1 MPPTPTKSTPNTYH
15 PFNQQN
21 CHYNKPSPKT
31 QFKTPKH
38 VTVWYSDSPISPQ
51 QETLM
56 KTQLIVS
63 AILLASVL
71 TACEKDN
78 TTTAAK
84 AVEATPEVVAT
95 PVPVEAEAP
104 SRYDIYSDVGLT
116 TDLGHLSDNQKQM
129 VALLIDAAKITDDIF
144 WLQVWGDKDELLN
157 SIEDPKQK
165 RFAYYNYGPWDRLA
179 ADQSFVE
186 SYGPRPPGARFY
198 PEDMTKAEFEAW
210 QQEGKDEQYSIVKRA
225 EDGSLMLLPYSKAFE
240 SQIGEIA
247 DLLMRASELAE
258 DPEFAAYLK
267 LRAVAMKTDD
277 YQASDMAWM
286 DMKNNPIE
294 LVIGPIETYQDAL
307 YGYRA
312 AFETFVLIK
321 DQVWSERL
329 ARFAQYMPDLQ
340 RGLPV
345 ADAYKAEIPGSDA
358 DLNAYDLAYC
368 AGDCN
373 SGAKTIA
380 INLPNDE
387 EVQLAKGTRR
397 LQIKNSMLAK
407 FNQILMP
414 ISNELIAED
423 QRQHITFD
431 AFFGNTMFHEVA
443 HGLGIKN
450 TLDGAGTVRQA
461 LKEHSS
467 ALEEGKADI
476 LGVYMVQKLRE
487 MGEITEGELMDNYVT
502 FLAGIFRSVRFG
514 ASSAHGRANMIRF
527 NYFSDADAFSRDPK
541 TGTYRV
547 NVEAFELAIKNLG
560 NDILVLQGNGDYD
573 AVTAFVAEK
582 GTVGAQLQADLNRL
596 DAISIPV
603 DIVYQ
608 QGKEQLGL

>member
-1 MPPTPTKSTPNTYH
+1 MGMLWPLLQWVRNT
-15 PFNQQN
+15 
-21 CHYNKPSPKT
+21 T
-31 QFKTPKH
+31 A
-38 VTVWYSDSPISPQ
+38 VWYSEHPISIQ

-56 KTQLIVS
+56 KTQLFVS
-63 AILLASVL
+63 AILLASL
-71 TACEKDN
+71 LSACEKD
-78 TTTAAK
+78 AQL
-84 AVEATPEVVAT
+84 ATPKADEAAPVAAAS
-95 PVPVEAEAP
+95 PAPVEAEAP
-104 SRYDIYSDVGLT
+104 SRFDIYSEVGLT
-116 TDLGHLSDNQKQM
+116 TDLSHLSDNQKQM
-129 VALLIDAAKITDDIF
+129 IGLLIDAGKITDDIF
-144 WLQVWGDKDELLN
+144 WQQVWGDKDELLN
-157 SIEDPKQK
+157 SIDDPKMK
-165 RFAYYNYGPWDRLA
+165 RFAFYNYGPWDRLA
-179 ADQSFVE
+179 DDQSFVE

-198 PEDMTKAEFEAW
+198 PEDMTREEFEAW
-210 QQEGKDEQYSIVKRA
+210 QQDGKDQQYSIVKRNA
-225 EDGSLMLLPYSKAFE
+225 EGGLELLPYSKAFE
-240 SQIGEIA
+240 AQINEIA
-247 DLLMRASELAE
+247 DLLIQASAMAE
-258 DPEFAAYLK
+258 DQEFAAYLK
-267 LRAVAMKTDD
+267 LRAEALKTDD

-307 YGYRA
+307 FGYRA

-329 ARFAQYMPDLQ
+329 ARFAKYMPELQ

-345 ADAYKAEIPGSDA
+345 DEAYKAEMPGSDA

-407 FNQILMP
+407 FNQILIP

-431 AFFGNTMFHEVA
+431 AFFSNTMFHEVA
-443 HGLGIKN
+443 HGLGIKT

-461 LKEHSS
+461 LKEHAS

-476 LGVYMVQKLRE
+476 LGLYMVQKLRE

-527 NYFSDADAFSRDPK
+527 NYFSDAGAFSRDPEK
-541 TGTYRV
+541 GTYRV
-547 NVEAFELAIKNLG
+547 NVAEFETAIKNLG
-560 NDILVLQGNGDYD
+560 KDILVLQGDGDYD
-573 AVTAFVAEK
+573 AVAELVAECGK
-582 GTVGAQLQADLNRL
+582 VGEQLQADLNRL
-596 DAISIPV
+596 DALSIPV

-608 QGKEQLGL
+608 QGKQELGL

>member
-1 MPPTPTKSTPNTYH
+1 
-15 PFNQQN
+15 
-21 CHYNKPSPKT
+21 
-31 QFKTPKH
+31 
-38 VTVWYSDSPISPQ
+38 
-51 QETLM
+51 M
-56 KTQLIVS
+56 KTKLFVS
-63 AILLASVL
+63 VILLASL
-71 TACEKDN
+71 LSACEKD
-78 TTTAAK
+78 K
-84 AVEATPEVVAT
+84 QVAT
-95 PVPVEAEAP
+95 VKPAEEAVTDTVVLAPVETGQS
-104 SRYDIYSDVGLT
+104 SRFDIYADVGLS
-116 TDLGHLSDNQKQM
+116 TDLSHLSANQKQM
-129 VALLIDAAKITDDIF
+129 IGLLIDAGKITDDIF
-144 WLQVWGDKDELLN
+144 WKQVWGHKDELLD
-157 SIEDPKQK
+157 SIEDPKAR
-165 RFAYYNYGPWDRLA
+165 RFAVYNYGPWDRLA
-179 ADQSFVE
+179 ADQPFIESF
-186 SYGPRPPGARFY
+186 GPRPPGARFY
-198 PEDMTKAEFEAW
+198 PEDMTKEEFELW
-210 QQEGKDEQYSIVKRA
+210 SQEGKEGQYSIVGRGIKG
-225 EDGSLMLLPYSKAFE
+225 ELILVPYSVVFKT
-240 SQIGEIA
+240 EINKIA
-247 DLLMRASELAE
+247 ELLVQASVLAE
-258 DPEFAAYLK
+258 DEEFAAYLK
-267 LRAVAMKTDD
+267 LRAKALKTDD

-286 DMKNNPIE
+286 DMKNNPVE

-329 ARFAQYMPDLQ
+329 ARFVKYMPELQ

-345 ADAYKAEIPGSDA
+345 DEAYKAEIPGSDA

-373 SGAKTIA
+373 SGSKTIA

-407 FNQILMP
+407 FNRILVP
-414 ISNELIAED
+414 ISVELIAED

-431 AFFGNTMFHEVA
+431 AFFSNTMFHEVA

-461 LKEHSS
+461 LKEHAS

-476 LGVYMVQKLRE
+476 LGLYMVQKLRE

-527 NYFSDADAFSRDPK
+527 NYFSDAGAFSRDPES
-541 TGTYRV
+541 GAYRV
-547 NVEAFELAIKNLG
+547 NIDEFEKAVRSLSK
-560 NDILVLQGNGDYD
+560 DILVLQGNGDYNTV
-573 AVTAFVAEK
+573 AEFVAECGNV
-582 GTVGAQLQADLNRL
+582 GTQLQADLDRL
-596 DAISIPV
+596 DAVNIPV

-608 QGKEQLGL
+608 QGKKELGL

>member
-1 MPPTPTKSTPNTYH
+1 
-15 PFNQQN
+15 
-21 CHYNKPSPKT
+21 
-31 QFKTPKH
+31 
-38 VTVWYSDSPISPQ
+38 
-51 QETLM
+51 M
-56 KTQLIVS
+56 KTKIFVS
-63 AILLASVL
+63 AILLAGLL
-71 TACEKDN
+71 TACEKD
-78 TTTAAK
+78 
-84 AVEATPEVVAT
+84 T
-95 PVPVEAEAP
+95 PVVSVAPAETAPAETAVTAPVETETP
-104 SRYDIYSDVGLT
+104 SRFDIYAEVGLT
-116 TDLGHLSDNQKQM
+116 TDLSQLSDNQRQM
-129 VALLIDAAKITDDIF
+129 IGLLIDAAKITDTIF
-144 WLQVWGDKDELLN
+144 WQQVWGDKDELLD
-157 SIEDPKQK
+157 SIDDDKMR
-165 RFAYYNYGPWDRLA
+165 RFAFYNYGPWDRLA
-179 ADQSFVE
+179 ADQPFIE

-198 PEDMTKAEFEAW
+198 PEDMTKAEFESW
-210 QQEGKDEQYSIVKRA
+210 QQEGKDEQYSIVKRNA
-225 EDGSLMLLPYSKAFE
+225 DGGLVLVPYSKAFE
-240 SQIGEIA
+240 SQISAIA
-247 DLLMRASELAE
+247 DLLVQASALADDE
-258 DPEFAAYLK
+258 EFATYLK
-267 LRAVAMKTDD
+267 LRAEALKTDD

-312 AFETFVLIK
+312 SFETFVLIK
-321 DQVWSERL
+321 DMAWSERL
-329 ARFAQYMPDLQ
+329 ARFTKYMPELQ
-340 RGLPV
+340 KGLPV
-345 ADAYKAEIPGSDA
+345 EEAYKAEMPGSDA

-373 SGAKTIA
+373 SGSKTIA

-414 ISNELIAED
+414 ITNELIAED
-423 QRQHITFD
+423 QRGHVTFD
-431 AFFGNTMFHEVA
+431 AFFSNTMFHEVA
-443 HGLGIKN
+443 HGLGIKT

-476 LGVYMVQKLRE
+476 LGLYMVQKLRE
-487 MGEITEGELMDNYVT
+487 NGEITEGELMDNYVT
-502 FLAGIFRSVRFG
+502 FLAGIFRSIRFG

-527 NYFSDADAFSRDPK
+527 NYFSDAGAFSRDPE

-547 NVEAFELAIKNLG
+547 NVAEFEQAIKDLSR
-560 NDILVLQGNGDYD
+560 DLLVLQGNGNYE
-573 AVTAFVAEK
+573 AVAAFVADR
-582 GTVGAQLQADLNRL
+582 GNVSPQLQADLNQL

>member
-1 MPPTPTKSTPNTYH
+1 
-15 PFNQQN
+15 
-21 CHYNKPSPKT
+21 
-31 QFKTPKH
+31 
-38 VTVWYSDSPISPQ
+38 
-51 QETLM
+51 M
-56 KTQLIVS
+56 KTKIFVS
-63 AILLASVL
+63 AILLAGLL
-71 TACEKDN
+71 TACEKDS
-78 TTTAAK
+78 
-84 AVEATPEVVAT
+84 PVVSSA
-95 PVPVEAEAP
+95 PVEAAPAETAVTTQVETETP
-104 SRYDIYSDVGLT
+104 SRFDIYAEVGLSA
-116 TDLGHLSDNQKQM
+116 DLSHLSDNQREM
-129 VALLIDAAKITDDIF
+129 IGLLIDAAKITDNIF
-144 WLQVWGDKDELLN
+144 WQQVWGDKDELLD
-157 SIEDPKQK
+157 SIDDPKMK

-179 ADQSFVE
+179 ADQPFIE

-210 QQEGKDEQYSIVKRA
+210 QQEGKDEQYSIVQRDA
-225 EDGSLMLLPYSKAFE
+225 EGGLILVPYSKAFE

-247 DLLMRASELAE
+247 EFLLRASALAE
-258 DPEFAAYLK
+258 DEEFATYLK
-267 LRAVAMKTDD
+267 LRAEALKTDD

-286 DMKNNPIE
+286 DMKNNPVE

-329 ARFAQYMPDLQ
+329 ARFVKYMPELQ

-345 ADAYKAEIPGSDA
+345 EEAFKAEIPGSDA

-373 SGAKTIA
+373 SGSKTIA

-414 ISNELIAED
+414 ITNELIAED
-423 QRQHITFD
+423 QRQHVTFD
-431 AFFGNTMFHEVA
+431 AFFSNTMFHEVA

-450 TLDGAGTVRQA
+450 TLDGSGTVRQA

-476 LGVYMVQKLRE
+476 LGLYMVQKLRE
-487 MGEITEGELMDNYVT
+487 NGEITEGVLMDNYVT

-527 NYFSDADAFSRDPK
+527 NYFNDAGAFSRDPK

-547 NVEAFELAIKNLG
+547 NVAEFEQAITDLG
-560 NDILVLQGNGDYD
+560 HDILILQGNGDYE
-573 AVTAFVAEK
+573 AVAAFVAAK
-582 GTVGAQLQADLNRL
+582 GNVSAQLQSDLNRL

>member
-1 MPPTPTKSTPNTYH
+1 
-15 PFNQQN
+15 
-21 CHYNKPSPKT
+21 
-31 QFKTPKH
+31 
-38 VTVWYSDSPISPQ
+38 
-51 QETLM
+51 M

-63 AILLASVL
+63 AILLASL
-71 TACEKDN
+71 LSACKQEQQAEEQAV
-78 TTTAAK
+78 T
-84 AVEATPEVVAT
+84 VEAANPAVIAEAATAPVENAT
-95 PVPVEAEAP
+95 P
-104 SRYDIYSDVGLT
+104 SRFDIYADVGLT
-116 TDLGHLSDNQKQM
+116 TDLSHLSDKQKQM
-129 VALLIDAAKITDDIF
+129 IGLLIDAGKITDDIF
-144 WLQVWGDKDELLN
+144 WQQVWGDKDALLN
-157 SIEDPKQK
+157 SIEDPKARQ
-165 RFAYYNYGPWDRLA
+165 FAFINYGPWDRLA
-179 ADQSFVE
+179 ADQPFLE

-198 PEDMTKAEFEAW
+198 PEDMSKDEFEAW
-210 QQEGKDEQYSIVKRA
+210 QQEGKDEQYSIVTRDADKN
-225 EDGSLMLLPYSKAFE
+225 LVLVPYSKAFE
-240 SQIGEIA
+240 AEINEIA
-247 DLLMRASELAE
+247 DLLVQASALAE
-258 DPEFAAYLK
+258 DEEFAAYLK
-267 LRAVAMKTDD
+267 LRAKAMKSDD

-307 YGYRA
+307 FGYRA

-321 DQVWSERL
+321 DQAWSERL
-329 ARFAQYMPDLQ
+329 ARFAQYMPELQ

-345 ADAYKAEIPGSDA
+345 DEAYKAEMAGSDA

-373 SGAKTIA
+373 SGSKTIA

-407 FNQILMP
+407 FNKILMP
-414 ISNELIAED
+414 IADNLIADD

-443 HGLGIKN
+443 HGLGIKT

-461 LKEHSS
+461 LKEHAS

-476 LGVYMVQKLRE
+476 LGLYMVQKLRE
-487 MGEITEGELMDNYVT
+487 KGEITEGELMDNYVT

-527 NYFSDADAFSRDPK
+527 NYFSEAGAFSRSPE
-541 TGTYRV
+541 TGKYRV
-547 NVEAFELAIKNLG
+547 NVAEFEAATENLG
-560 NDILVLQGNGDYD
+560 REILVLQGNGDYD
-573 AVTAFVAEK
+573 AVAAFVAEK
-582 GTVGAQLQADLNRL
+582 GNVGAQLQADLNGL
-596 DAISIPV
+596 DAMSIPV

-608 QGKEQLGL
+608 QGREMLDL

>member
-1 MPPTPTKSTPNTYH
+1 
-15 PFNQQN
+15 
-21 CHYNKPSPKT
+21 
-31 QFKTPKH
+31 
-38 VTVWYSDSPISPQ
+38 
-51 QETLM
+51 M
-56 KTQLIVS
+56 KTKIFVS
-63 AILLASVL
+63 AILLAGLL
-71 TACEKDN
+71 TACEK
-78 TTTAAK
+78 
-84 AVEATPEVVAT
+84 ET
-95 PVPVEAEAP
+95 PVVSSAPAETAPAETAVTTPVEAETP
-104 SRYDIYSDVGLT
+104 SRFDIYAEVGLSA
-116 TDLGHLSDNQKQM
+116 DLSHLSDNQREM
-129 VALLIDAAKITDDIF
+129 IGLLIDAAKITDSIF
-144 WLQVWGDKDELLN
+144 WQQVWGDKDELLD
-157 SIEDPKQK
+157 SIDDPKMK

-179 ADQSFVE
+179 ADQPFIE

-210 QQEGKDEQYSIVKRA
+210 QQEGKDEQYSIVQRDA
-225 EDGSLMLLPYSKAFE
+225 EGGLILVPYSKAFE

-247 DLLMRASELAE
+247 EFLLRASALAE
-258 DPEFAAYLK
+258 DEEFATYLK
-267 LRAVAMKTDD
+267 LRAEALKTDD

-286 DMKNNPIE
+286 DMKNNPVE

-329 ARFAQYMPDLQ
+329 ARFVKYMPELQ

-345 ADAYKAEIPGSDA
+345 EEAFKVEIPGSDA

-373 SGAKTIA
+373 SGSKTIA

-397 LQIKNSMLAK
+397 LQIENSMLAK

-414 ISNELIAED
+414 ITNELIAED
-423 QRQHITFD
+423 QRQHVTFD
-431 AFFGNTMFHEVA
+431 AFFSNTMFHEVA

-450 TLDGAGTVRQA
+450 TLDGSGTVRQA

-476 LGVYMVQKLRE
+476 LGLYMVQKLRE
-487 MGEITEGELMDNYVT
+487 NGEITEGVLMDNYVT

-527 NYFSDADAFSRDPK
+527 NYFNDAGAFSRDPK

-547 NVEAFELAIKNLG
+547 NVAEFEQAITDLG
-560 NDILVLQGNGDYD
+560 HDILILQGNGDYE
-573 AVTAFVAEK
+573 AVAAFVAAK
-582 GTVGAQLQADLNRL
+582 GNVSAQLQSDLNRL